1 VRRWRRERRRSRRS
15 LTMRAMVSVLP
26 PAAYGT
32 TAVIGRVGQSP
43 ACAVHARSAS
53 APTARK
59 PAGSARNTVAA
70 DLMGRR
76 WQIRLTSG
84 PLTIAG
90 GRCGRQAPPH
100 HRDAFSAP
108 PASPSQASFGAWLRG
123 HHASGEGEHWR
134 RTANAKSRRGNATAA
149 FGLGATLSRRLFLDR
164 ERFPSLAGLAATY
177 SSKS

>member
-1 VRRWRRERRRSRRS
+1 MSRS

-70 DLMGRR
+70 GLMGRR

-84 PLTIAG
+84 PLTIAADCAGG
-90 GRCGRQAPPH
+90 GRRPT
-100 HRDAFSAP
+100 
-108 PASPSQASFGAWLRG
+108 
-123 HHASGEGEHWR
+123 
-134 RTANAKSRRGNATAA
+134 TAMHFPRHGAKSIGPA
-149 FGLGATLSRRLFLDR
+149 
-164 ERFPSLAGLAATY
+164 E
-177 SSKS
+177 